1 VLGNSFAYS
10 DLVRVHRET
19 DETEIEESLDI
30 ATSEMILVEI
40 TEDYEDDGRSFFSNS
55 TGGSSSRKASSIDF
69 SGTTAGFHT
78 IGDRYFE
85 FSHDMWRSNVLQ
97 TMLKE
102 RKMDLHRLI
111 AQTMEMERGR
121 MIRSNDIARL
131 LTLFDH
137 WKCCSSFLKAAPLAL
152 TVGSRLNEWDLQAQ
166 STDLYQDT
174 LEICYDSVEPVDERF
189 RASNGKCFALGPV

>member
-1 VLGNSFAYS
+1 
-10 DLVRVHRET
+10 
-19 DETEIEESLDI
+19 
-30 ATSEMILVEI
+30 
-40 TEDYEDDGRSFFSNS
+40 
-55 TGGSSSRKASSIDF
+55 
-69 SGTTAGFHT
+69 
-78 IGDRYFE
+78 
-85 FSHDMWRSNVLQ
+85 
-97 TMLKE
+97 
-102 RKMDLHRLI
+102 
-111 AQTMEMERGR
+111 
-121 MIRSNDIARL
+121 MIRRNDIARL